1 MYRSLKRLLAILAVR
16 VHDPSYSLS
25 SIERLHA
32 AVKQGHKIFLHQSD
46 LVAGFNYRLYAIVHG
61 MTVHI
66 ALSILPDC
74 SLLWHSACGEDG
86 APFLA
91 SYTGNRG
98 KVVSMLFT
106 YLTLFNILLSN
117 YSTYLNHEEPDLRS
131 RVLVAIHE
139 DTHTYCYSCQHYQ
152 EHKSSQNNSCNSSR
166 R

>member
-25 SIERLHA
+25 STERLHA

-66 ALSILPDC
+66 ALPILPGC
-74 SLLWHSACGEDG
+74 SLLWHSAYGEDG

-98 KVVSMLFT
+98 KVVTMPV
-106 YLTLFNILLSN
+106 YIPNTLNILV
-117 YSTYLNHEEPDLRS
+117 YTVH
-131 RVLVAIHE
+131 A
-139 DTHTYCYSCQHYQ
+139 HTSIM
-152 EHKSSQNNSCNSSR
+152 KSPILEVGFW
-166 R
+166 